1 MTAAAVVVAGGR
13 GVRFGE
19 EGPRKQFRVLGG
31 EPLAARACRPFVAS
45 PGVESVVLVLPPA
58 FVADPPGWVRELGV
72 TVAAGGA
79 ERRDSVARG
88 MAELSGE
95 ADTVLVHD
103 GVRPL
108 VTRELVAR
116 VLAAAVDG
124 TGVVPVLP
132 LRDTVK
138 EVDGGGRVVRTL
150 ERSRLRRVQTPQAFP
165 LEALRRAH
173 REVGSEV
180 PATDDASLC
189 EAAGVEVRTVEGD
202 PDNLKV
208 TTPED
213 LARAA
218 RILER
223 RRAAAAP

>member
-1 MTAAAVVVAGGR
+1 MTAAAVVVAGGS
-13 GVRFGE
+13 GVRFGD
-19 EGPRKQFRVLGG
+19 EGPRKQFRQLAG
-31 EPLAARACRPFVAS
+31 EPVAARACRPFLSAA
-45 PGVESVVLVLPPA
+45 GIEAVVLVLPPDA
-58 FVADPPGWVRELGV
+58 AADPPGWVRDLGV

-79 ERRDSVARG
+79 ARRDSVARG
-88 MAELSGE
+88 LAALPS
-95 ADTVLVHD
+95 AVDTALVHD

-108 VTRELVAR
+108 ASGELVAR
-116 VLAAAVDG
+116 VLAAAGEDHA
-124 TGVVPVLP
+124 VVPVLR

-138 EVDGGGRVVRTL
+138 EVDAEGRVARTL
-150 ERSRLRRVQTPQAFP
+150 ERERLRRAQTPQAFP

-173 REVGSEV
+173 REAGPDV

-189 EAAGVEVRTVEGD
+189 EATGLEVRTVEGD

-218 RILER
+218 WILGR
-223 RRAAAAP
+223 RRAGTGP